1 MVAHDAAVER
11 ETAAL
16 SAAIGD
22 PVSNSSEESKLCI
35 FESFL
40 VLHYMGAHSVK
51 PEANGSRAVGI
62 TGHVMANFFNT
73 IGRTAQHGERSF
85 PFGGYFNAFKANGM
99 TAAGFRELR
108 EIVRTQLCGGRHGLG
123 LGLG

>member
-40 VLHYMGAHSVK
+40 VVHYMGAHSVK

-85 PFGGYFNAFKANGM
+85 PFEDWDRNNRRTEAHAFNQQRRK
-99 TAAGFRELR
+99 R
-108 EIVRTQLCGGRHGLG
+108 
-123 LGLG
+123 